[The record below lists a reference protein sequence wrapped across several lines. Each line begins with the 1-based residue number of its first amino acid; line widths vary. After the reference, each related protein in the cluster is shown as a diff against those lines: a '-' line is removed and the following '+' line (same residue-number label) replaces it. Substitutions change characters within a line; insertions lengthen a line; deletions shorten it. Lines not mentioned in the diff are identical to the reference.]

1 MEAKELRIRNLVLYA
16 GMYLYVSAINRHGEV
31 TLSSLIDETCTDIK
45 NCKPIPLTEEILLK
59 AGFKKENGGPQG
71 GTFTIDSLSGV
82 YFEIGSEFIGYTD
95 ENICGDFDECI
106 HIRMP
111 EYLHQLQN
119 LYFALKHE
127 ELEVKL

>member
-45 NCKPIPLTEEILLK
+45 NCKPIPLTEEWLLK
-59 AGFKKENGGPQG
+59 FGFIPCIGRISVFEINLRDISNYKALIFYMTNGQVD
-71 GTFTIDSLSGV
+71 IDSTQLTYIKYV
-82 YFEIGSEFIGYTD
+82 
-95 ENICGDFDECI
+95 
-106 HIRMP
+106 
-111 EYLHQLQN
+111 HQLQN